1 MLYGFKANQDEE
13 VQEFHQRVADRNIQS
28 IDERQ
33 EEIQRAKN
41 SFLGILSGIVIGA
54 LVGWMFFGPSDT
66 GDKQKVTPV
75 IRRPI
80 IPAKVQ
86 PNDPGGMEID
96 NQDREIYS
104 IIDNLPKKDVEVNI
118 QPLPET
124 PKIVVEKNIPTPDAI
139 ENLVENIEND
149 TSLDEANIENIIEE
163 DLVKVADVE
172 LSGIKTNSKEKILI
186 PEKIK
191 DIDVDLPKNI
201 VNTQQATAP
210 TVKKE
215 EKPKVVQEK
224 SQKGTW
230 YAQIIASS
238 KRKTVENLWDELSR
252 KHGFLKNYPHEI
264 EEITAA
270 TGNTLFRLKVGAFKT
285 RKEADS
291 LAAKLKEKQISSII
305 KQN

>member
-1 MLYGFKANQDEE
+1 MNNIDKITLNNGEE
-13 VQEFHQRVADRNIQS
+13 FSKINYR
-28 IDERQ
+28 
-33 EEIQRAKN
+33 KC
-41 SFLGILSGIVIGA
+41 
-54 LVGWMFFGPSDT
+54 
-66 GDKQKVTPV
+66 
-75 IRRPI
+75 
-80 IPAKVQ
+80 
-86 PNDPGGMEID
+86 
-96 NQDREIYS
+96 

-124 PKIVVEKNIPTPDAI
+124 PKIVVEKNIPTPDNI

-149 TSLDEANIENIIEE
+149 TSLNEINAENIIEE
-163 DLVKVADVE
+163 QAVKVADVE

-191 DIDVDLPKNI
+191 DIDVDLQKNI
-201 VNTQQATAP
+201 INANKTTETV
-210 TVKKE
+210 VKKE
-215 EKPKVVQEK
+215 EKPKVAQEK
-224 SQKGTW
+224 AQKGTW

-238 KRKTVENLWDELSR
+238 KRKTVENLWSELSK
-252 KHGFLKNYPHEI
+252 KHSFLKSYPYEI

-270 TGNTLFRLKVGAFKT
+270 NGNTLFRLKVGAFKT

>member
-1 MLYGFKANQDEE
+1 MLYGFNTNQDEDI
-13 VQEFHQRVADRNIQS
+13 QEFHQRVADRNIQS

-54 LVGWMFFGPSDT
+54 LVGWMFFGPSEAE
-66 GDKQKVTPV
+66 DKQKAIPV

-80 IPAKVQ
+80 TPAKVQ

-96 NQDREIYS
+96 NQDREIYN
-104 IIDNLPKKDVEVNI
+104 IIDNLPKKSTEVNI

-124 PKIVVEKNIPTPDAI
+124 PKIIVEKNIQTPDNI

-149 TSLDEANIENIIEE
+149 TTLSESHFDIHDDTA
-163 DLVKVADVE
+163 VKLADVE
-172 LSGIKTNSKEKILI
+172 LSGIKTNSKEKIVI

-191 DIDVDLPKNI
+191 DIDVNLQQKVI
-201 VNTQQATAP
+201 NTNKATD
-210 TVKKE
+210 TVIKKE
-215 EKPKVVQEK
+215 ETSKAIQAKP
-224 SQKGTW
+224 QKGTW

-238 KRKTVENLWDELSR
+238 KRKTVENLWSELSK
-252 KHGFLKNYPHEI
+252 KHTFLNKFPHEV
-264 EEITAA
+264 EEITSA
-270 TGNTLFRLKVGAFKT
+270 TGNTLYRLKVGAFKT

-291 LAAKLKEKQISSII
+291 LATQLKQKQISCII

>member
-1 MLYGFKANQDEE
+1 MLYGFNTNQEDD

-54 LVGWMFFGPSDT
+54 LVGWMFFGPSDAE
-66 GDKQKVTPV
+66 DKQKEIPV

-80 IPAKVQ
+80 NPVKVQ

-104 IIDNLPKKDVEVNI
+104 IIDNLPKKDTEVNV
-118 QPLPET
+118 QPLPEM
-124 PKIVVEKNIPTPDAI
+124 PKFIVEKNIPTPDNI
-139 ENLVENIEND
+139 ENLVENIESD
-149 TSLDEANIENIIEE
+149 TSLSDGQFNIQEE
-163 DLVKVADVE
+163 TEVKIADVE
-172 LSGIKTNSKEKILI
+172 LSGIKTNSKDKILI

-191 DIDVDLPKNI
+191 DIDVNLQKNI
-201 VNTQQATAP
+201 INTTSS
-210 TVKKE
+210 TEGVVKKE
-215 EKPKVVQEK
+215 EAKQDVQFK
-224 SQKGTW
+224 SPKGTW

-238 KRKTVENLWDELSR
+238 KRKTVENLWSELSK
-252 KHGFLKNYPHEI
+252 KHNFLKNYSHEI
-264 EEITAA
+264 EEITSA
-270 TGNTLFRLKVGAFKT
+270 TGTILYRLKVGAFKT
-285 RKEADS
+285 RKEADN
-291 LAAKLKEKQISSII
+291 LALQLKQKQISCII

>member
-1 MLYGFKANQDEE
+1 MLYGFNTNQNEDL
-13 VQEFHQRVADRNIQS
+13 QEFHQRVADRNIQS

-54 LVGWMFFGPSDT
+54 MVGWMFFGPSDSS
-66 GDKQKVTPV
+66 DKQKATPV

-124 PKIVVEKNIPTPDAI
+124 PKIVVEKNIPTPDNI

-149 TSLDEANIENIIEE
+149 TSLEDISAENIIEE
-163 DLVKVADVE
+163 EVVKVADIK

-191 DIDVDLPKNI
+191 DIDVDLQKNVI
-201 VNTQQATAP
+201 NSNKTAEP
-210 TVKKE
+210 VVKKE

-224 SQKGTW
+224 PQKGTW

-238 KRKTVENLWDELSR
+238 KRKTVENLWSELSK
-252 KHGFLKNYPHEI
+252 KHSFLKSYPYEI
-264 EEITAA
+264 EEITASN
-270 TGNTLFRLKVGAFKT
+270 GNTLFRLKVGAFKT

-291 LAAKLKEKQISSII
+291 LAVKLKEKQISSII

>member
-1 MLYGFKANQDEE
+1 MLYGFNTNQEDDT
-13 VQEFHQRVADRNIQS
+13 QEFHQRVADRNIQS

-66 GDKQKVTPV
+66 ADKEKVIPV

-80 IPAKVQ
+80 TPPKVQ

-104 IIDNLPKKDVEVNI
+104 IIDNLPKKDAEVNI

-124 PKIVVEKNIPTPDAI
+124 PKIVVEKNIPTPDSI
-139 ENLVENIEND
+139 DVLVENIEND
-149 TSLDEANIENIIEE
+149 TTLTENTLEEISEEAT
-163 DLVKVADVE
+163 VKVAEVE
-172 LSGIKTNSKEKILI
+172 LSSIKTNSKEKVVI

-191 DIDVDLPKNI
+191 DIDVNLQKNV
-201 VNTQQATAP
+201 VNTNSTKE
-210 TVKKE
+210 TVIKKDVSVKKE
-215 EKPKVVQEK
+215 SVKAP
-224 SQKGTW
+224 KGTW

-238 KRKTVENLWDELSR
+238 KRKTVENLWAELSK
-252 KHGFLKNYPHEI
+252 KHSFLKSYPYEI
-264 EEITAA
+264 EEITSA
-270 TGNTLFRLKVGAFKT
+270 TGSILYRLKVGAFKT
-285 RKEADS
+285 RKEAETLS
-291 LAAKLKEKQISSII
+291 SKLKQKQISCII

>member
-1 MLYGFKANQDEE
+1 MLYGFNTNQDEE

-28 IDERQ
+28 IEDRQ

-54 LVGWMFFGPSDT
+54 LVGWMFFGPAET
-66 GDKQKVTPV
+66 EDKEKVIPV

-80 IPAKVQ
+80 TPAKVQ

-104 IIDNLPKKDVEVNI
+104 IIDNLPKKNAEVNI

-124 PKIVVEKNIPTPDAI
+124 PKIIVEKNIQTPDNI
-139 ENLVENIEND
+139 ENLVESIEND
-149 TSLDEANIENIIEE
+149 TSLDEGHFNIQEE
-163 DLVKVADVE
+163 TVVKVAEVE
-172 LSGIKTNSKEKILI
+172 LSGIKTNSKEKIMI

-191 DIDVDLPKNI
+191 DIDIDLQKNI
-201 VNTQQATAP
+201 ITTNKAPEPEIKKVEAVKTVQAKA
-210 TVKKE
+210 E
-215 EKPKVVQEK
+215 
-224 SQKGTW
+224 KGTW

-238 KRKTVENLWDELSR
+238 KRKTVENLWAELSK
-252 KHGFLKNYPHEI
+252 KHNFLKNYPHEI

-270 TGNTLFRLKVGAFKT
+270 TGSTLYRLKIGAFKT
-285 RKEADS
+285 RKEADN
-291 LAAKLKEKQISSII
+291 LASQLKQKQISCII

>member
-1 MLYGFKANQDEE
+1 MLYGFNTNQDEDI
-13 VQEFHQRVADRNIQS
+13 QEFHQRVADRNIQS

-54 LVGWMFFGPSDT
+54 LVGWMFFGPSET
-66 GDKQKVTPV
+66 ESTQKAIPV

-80 IPAKVQ
+80 TPAKVQ

-96 NQDREIYS
+96 NQDREIYN
-104 IIDNLPKKDVEVNI
+104 IIDNLPKKSTEVNI

-124 PKIVVEKNIPTPDAI
+124 PKIIVEKNIQTPDNI

-149 TSLDEANIENIIEE
+149 TTLDESHFDIQE
-163 DLVKVADVE
+163 DTAVKLADVE

-191 DIDVDLPKNI
+191 DIE
-201 VNTQQATAP
+201 VNLQQKVINTNKATD
-210 TVKKE
+210 TVVKKE
-215 EKPKVVQEK
+215 EPTKTVQAKP
-224 SQKGTW
+224 QKGTW

-238 KRKTVENLWDELSR
+238 KRKTVENLWVELSK
-252 KHGFLKNYPHEI
+252 KHTFLNKYAHEI
-264 EEITAA
+264 EEITSA
-270 TGNTLFRLKVGAFKT
+270 TGSTLYRLKVGAFKT

-291 LAAKLKEKQISSII
+291 LATQLKQKQISCII